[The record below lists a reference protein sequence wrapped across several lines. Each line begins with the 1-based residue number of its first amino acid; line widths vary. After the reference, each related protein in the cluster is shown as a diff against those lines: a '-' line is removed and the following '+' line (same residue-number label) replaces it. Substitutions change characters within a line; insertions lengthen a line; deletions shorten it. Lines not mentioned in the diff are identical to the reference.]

1 MDSRNSAI
9 DFFKFISA
17 IFVIGIHTR
26 PLAGLSV
33 FADFVSCDI
42 IFRIAVPFFV
52 VCTGFYLSIKISSAS
67 SWTPVKSMVI
77 KLLKL
82 YVCYSLLYFII
93 LVLLWNKEG
102 IFDVGLIIGWIKSF
116 CIGESYYHMWYLS
129 AMVVALLLFYP
140 IVRYVPLSWRIV
152 VILLLWLIGVF
163 NYIYSDVLSL
173 LKPLVIAYN
182 KCGAFTIALF
192 RVLPLLLLGDQ
203 VACRKIS
210 SKVVIMVGLLFS
222 AAGLVIEAL
231 CLKNNGAER
240 VSYILFTLPVAFFFF
255 SYVEQL
261 SINSVRG
268 TMLISRIS
276 SMIYL
281 IHPAII
287 VLINSVF
294 DLSSHQF
301 MLFVFTTILSII
313 VSCCFV
319 YLHSL
324 PKKVEC

>member
-9 DFFKFISA
+9 DLFKFISA

-33 FADFVSCDI
+33 FADFMSCEI

-52 VCTGFYLSIKISSAS
+52 VCTGFYMSIKASFAS
-67 SWTPVKSMVI
+67 SWTPIKSMVI

-93 LVLLWNKEG
+93 LLVLWNKAG
-102 IFDVGLIIGWIKSF
+102 IFEVSLIIGWIKSF
-116 CIGESYYHMWYLS
+116 CIGESFYHMWYLS
-129 AMVVALLLFYP
+129 AMVVALFLYYP
-140 IVRYVPLSWRIV
+140 IIRYIPLSWRIV
-152 VILLLWLIGVF
+152 VIVFLWLIGVF
-163 NYIYSDVLSL
+163 CYIYSDMLSL
-173 LKPLVIAYN
+173 YKPLVIAYN
-182 KCGAFTIALF
+182 KCGAFSIAVF
-192 RVLPLLLLGDQ
+192 RVLPLLLVGDL
-203 VACRKIS
+203 VARRKVS
-210 SKVVIMVGLLFS
+210 SKAVILIGLLLS
-222 AAGLVIEAL
+222 AVGLVIEAL

-287 VLINSVF
+287 VLINRVF